1 MPRLARLLAVPAVL
15 VAPLLMAAPAAA
27 EQPFSLPDQIT
38 DQVGALDGDEARVQA
53 AIDELRAEE
62 DVQLFVVFVASF
74 DGLQGAQWADGTAA
88 ASGLAGND
96 LMLAVAVDDGLYQPW
111 RGDGV
116 GPSETRIS
124 DVLSSDVEPQLAA
137 GEWAGAVV
145 ALADG
150 LQDGAASDAGSGSG
164 SGSSGGGGGAALGVL
179 AGVAVVGGGGYA
191 LVRGRKRRKQAE
203 AQRVAAARAA
213 DPFPDETTEQ
223 LQYRASGTLLA
234 VDEAVQTSQLD
245 LDYARLTYGEQSV
258 DGFTEALAQAKK
270 ELAQA
275 FALRQELDDEIPEDE
290 PTTRRMLA
298 ELIQLTGSADQRLDE
313 QAAAF
318 GQLRDLE
325 HTAPQVVEALGPRIA
340 ALQARL
346 PQADQQLRDLSGRY
360 AATALRPVAANV
372 DEADARLAAA
382 EAALA
387 DARTA
392 VAEGRAGAAVGPLRA
407 AEDAATQSA
416 TMLDAVGRL
425 GADLDGAGQRIA
437 AVQAETERDLAE
449 ARSLIADG
457 DRTGLSPLIAQAERA
472 LAEVDSG
479 LRPAGGGLTD
489 PLAVL
494 RRLDEADQ
502 RLDAALQPARDAQ
515 AQTRRAI
522 AALEQTMLSAQSGI
536 AAAGDFIA
544 TRRGAVG
551 SSARTR
557 LAEAQRHLDRA
568 RYLAGDDP
576 MSALREAQQ
585 ADQLAQAA
593 LDQAQRDVDQWSS
606 GGGGFGGGYGG
617 GYGGRRRGGGID
629 VGSLVLG
636 GILLGGGGHG
646 GGGRGGGGF
655 GGGFGGGGGGG
666 GGSFGGGSFGGSGG
680 GGSFGGGRF

>member
-1 MPRLARLLAVPAVL
+1 MPRLARALAVPAVL
-15 VAPLLMAAPAAA
+15 ASILLTAGPAAA
-27 EQPFSLPDQIT
+27 VAPFSLPGQVT
-38 DQVGALDGDEARVQA
+38 DQAGVLDGDESRVQA
-53 AIDELRAEE
+53 AIDELRTEE
-62 DVQLFVVFVASF
+62 DVQLFVVFVDSF
-74 DGLQGAQWADGTAA
+74 DGVPGPQWADRTAA

-111 RGDGV
+111 RGGAV
-116 GPSETRIS
+116 GPSESRIT
-124 DVLSSDVEPQLAA
+124 DVISADVEPQLAA
-137 GEWAGAVV
+137 GDWAGAVV
-145 ALADG
+145 ALTDG
-150 LQDGAASDAGSGSG
+150 LQDGSTAGSNSG
-164 SGSSGGGGGAALGVL
+164 GGGGGGAALGVL
-179 AGVAVVGGGGYA
+179 AAVAVVGGGGYA
-191 LVRGRKRRKQAE
+191 LVRSRRRRAQAE

-223 LQYRASGTLLA
+223 LQFRASGTLLA

-258 DGFTEALAQAKK
+258 AGFGEALAQAKE
-270 ELAQA
+270 ELSQA
-275 FALRQELDDEIPEDE
+275 FTLRQQLDDEVPEDE

-298 ELIQLTGSADQRLDE
+298 ELIRLTGSADQRLDE

-346 PQADQQLRDLSGRY
+346 PQADQQLRELSGRY
-360 AATALRPVAANV
+360 AASALRPVATNV

-387 DARTA
+387 EARTA
-392 VAEGRAGAAVGPLRA
+392 VGEGRAGAAVGPLRA
-407 AEDAATQSA
+407 AEDAAAQSA
-416 TMLDAVGRL
+416 TMLDAIARR
-425 GADLDGAGQRIA
+425 AAERDGAGQRIA
-437 AVQAETERDLAE
+437 AAQAEIERDLAE
-449 ARSLIADG
+449 ARSLVADG
-457 DRTGLSPLIAQAERA
+457 DRTGLTPLIAQAERA
-472 LAEVDSG
+472 LAEVEPA

-502 RLDAALQPARDAQ
+502 PLDAALQPARDAQ
-515 AQTRRAI
+515 AQTRRAV
-522 AALEQTMLSAQSGI
+522 AALEQTMTSAVSGI
-536 AAAGDFIA
+536 AAASDFIA
-544 TRRGAVG
+544 ARRGAVG

-568 RYLAGDDP
+568 HDLAGADP

-606 GGGGFGGGYGG
+606 GSGYGGGFGGGFGGG
-617 GYGGRRRGGGID
+617 GYGGRRRGGGVD

-636 GILLGGGGHG
+636 GILLGGAGR

-655 GGGFGGGGGGG
+655 GGGFGGGGG

-680 GGSFGGGRF
+680 GGGGSFGGGRF